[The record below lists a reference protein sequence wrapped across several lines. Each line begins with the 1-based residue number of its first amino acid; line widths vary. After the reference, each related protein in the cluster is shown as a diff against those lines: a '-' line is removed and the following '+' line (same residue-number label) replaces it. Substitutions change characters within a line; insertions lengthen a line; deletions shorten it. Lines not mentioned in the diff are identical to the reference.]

1 MHISVNNI
9 GERIVTSVADIK
21 ELVKELDVISHEKG
35 EILTLLD
42 DVEMYGNV
50 LSTATDDKGKPC

>member
-21 ELVKELDVISHEKG
+21 ELVKELDVTSHEKG

-42 DVEMYGNV
+42 DVEMYGNA
-50 LSTATDDKGKPC
+50 LSTATDDNGKPC